1 MTGRSPRSGA
11 PRAALQCAREGNVLP
26 VTSLDRHTGRV
37 ALATSE
43 LPLFA
48 QNTNATEATTVSEP
62 QHPAGSRDLNWRS
75 ASAGGANDEPSDSVP
90 SAPGSSPL
98 CGPFLRSY
106 SESKCSGQTPLE
118 QRPAWLAEVGKLT
131 RPFRSKTAM
140 RHRGR
145 ARYMS
150 ACQRFSGVDYHLVRA
165 EGQIARM
172 RNVAACGEREVV
184 FSCGDCGHQLRKAVA
199 RCGHIR
205 LCNICRGTRARRYR
219 LKIRA
224 ARRRLLEDAVR
235 LIQAHRHRSDWHE
248 RFMTLTIPHSG
259 DVIRDLKTLPLAWK
273 LFRRWLWL
281 FFAAEHR
288 LDKELLKLIA
298 FVRVTEVTGGQN
310 NDGHAHYHAWLYC
323 PYLPHEVAR
332 HLWGKALSR
341 FGYAVPMR
349 AVDAVIAEARNPFAA
364 AQLRRAL
371 VTRGGPKG
379 RSLAETEWP
388 VLDLKQAY
396 GDVEAELVKYLVKD
410 VVVEGGTAG
419 LISPEL
425 YARIYEGLEGL
436 RTIAT
441 SRKFFQE
448 NVKDCFCDQC
458 GSTRLKRAVTTPEAA
473 AAAESASRPAP
484 QSSSQAA
491 QP

>member
-1 MTGRSPRSGA
+1 MSPADRSTSRGRPCGA
-11 PRAALQCAREGNVLP
+11 RREGNVSP
-26 VTSLDRHTGRV
+26 VTTLDRHTGRV
-37 ALATSE
+37 APATSE

-48 QNTNATEATTVSEP
+48 ENTNAANAATVGEP

-75 ASAGGANDEPSDSVP
+75 ASAVEAVDEPREGGSGLSV
-90 SAPGSSPL
+90 ASPL
-98 CGPFLRSY
+98 TGRFLRSY
-106 SESKCSGQTPLE
+106 SKSKCSSQTPLE
-118 QRPAWLAEVGKLT
+118 HRPAWLAEVGVLT
-131 RPFRSKTAM
+131 RPFRAQRAM

-150 ACQRFSGVDYHLVRA
+150 DCRRYSGADYHLVRA
-165 EGQIARM
+165 EGQMQRM
-172 RNVAACGEREVV
+172 ANVAACGEREVV

-205 LCNICRGTRARRYR
+205 LCNVCRGTRARRYR

-224 ARRRLLEDAVR
+224 ARRRMLDDAARLMQVR
-235 LIQAHRHRSDWHE
+235 KHGSAWNE

-259 DVIRDLKTLPLAWK
+259 DVVRDLKTLPLAWK

-281 FFAAEHR
+281 FFAGEHR
-288 LDKELLKLIA
+288 LDKDLLKLIA
-298 FVRVTEVTGGQN
+298 FARVTEVTGGQN
-310 NDGHAHYHAWLYC
+310 NDGHAHYHVWLYC
-323 PYLPHEVAR
+323 PYLPHEIAR
-332 HLWGKALSR
+332 HLWGKALRR

-364 AQLRRAL
+364 GQLRRAL
-371 VTRGGPKG
+371 VTRAGPKG
-379 RSLAETEWP
+379 RPLAETEWP

-410 VVVEGGTAG
+410 VVVECGTAG
-419 LISPEL
+419 MIAPEL
-425 YARIYEGLEGL
+425 YAFIYEGLEGL

-448 NVKDCFCDQC
+448 NVKDCFCDEC

-473 AAAESASRPAP
+473 AGAESASSPAP
-484 QSSSQAA
+484 QSVSQAA
-491 QP
+491 RP